1 MASPTLPWEL
11 AQALGLGAVGGSLI
25 LCMLAVR
32 PRAGASG
39 VFSLRSHQL
48 LGWLVLAAALAHV
61 AGLLGADRTVVEH
74 VKPAAPRYEYAGAL
88 ALLLLLFLT
97 APAGAAL
104 RSRLWRTH
112 RGFQAAHVAAACL
125 LVVALAVHVVTTGRY
140 VHGGAQ
146 TAAYLLLSAVVLLAL
161 LRPRAQRRPAP
172 APAHGPGG
180 LVYGRYS
187 RLIVAVVAVSLGA
200 LLAMAQGGATLALRE
215 PFVARSARL
224 ALDFPHD
231 RHRAVG
237 CVTCH
242 HDYIDRSGQGSCV
255 SCHRS
260 GRADL
265 KAGPEAR
272 FHDFCLGCHR
282 GDAAAYPR
290 GLGPVTGCD
299 TCHGTA
305 RAAPLSFGA
314 PPSPPRRG
322 VSRRAGA

>member
-1 MASPTLPWEL
+1 MTSPTLAWEF
-11 AQALGLGAVGGSLI
+11 AQALGLGAVAGSLI

-32 PRAGASG
+32 PRTGAGG
-39 VFSLRSHQL
+39 VFALRSHQL
-48 LGWLVLAAALAHV
+48 LGWLVLAAAVMHV
-61 AGLLGADRTVVEH
+61 AGLLAADRTVVEH

-88 ALLLLLFLT
+88 ALVLLLFLT
-97 APAGAAL
+97 VPAGAAL

-125 LVVALAVHVVTTGRY
+125 LVAALAVHVVTTGRY

-161 LRPRAQRRPAP
+161 LRSRPQRQSAP
-172 APAHGPGG
+172 AAARFPGG
-180 LVYGRYS
+180 LVFGRHS
-187 RLIVAVVAVSLGA
+187 RRVLAIVLASLAA
-200 LLAMAQGGATLALRE
+200 LLALARVGAPLALRV

-231 RHRAVG
+231 RHRAVS

-260 GRADL
+260 GRVDL

-282 GDAAAYPR
+282 DVAE
-290 GLGPVTGCD
+290 GLGVHGPVTGCD
-299 TCHGTA
+299 PCHVPPG
-305 RAAPLSFGA
+305 APISFGA
-314 PPSPPRRG
+314 YPLPPRRG
-322 VSRRAGA
+322 VSRRDGA